1 MSAVDKADIKRKL
14 EDRLFDGSGAFVYA
28 VLDGAR
34 NLETLAMLEE
44 SDSPFLCVY
53 TGRLDPEVA
62 VVAPYL
68 VELREDDEMFDLL
81 FDDGWG
87 ESRGIFLTSDQRL
100 RSVRRHLK
108 SLTYAEMPDG
118 EMVLFRF
125 YDPRAL
131 RTFMPVAND
140 EQREG
145 MFGGVIDTFVLEN
158 EPADGLIVYEKQTES
173 KTKLVESN
181 V

>member
-1 MSAVDKADIKRKL
+1 MSGLDKAEIKRQL
-14 EDRLFDGSGAFVYA
+14 EDRLFDGSGAHVYA

-44 SDSPFLCVY
+44 SDASFLCVF

-62 VVAPYL
+62 VTAPYL
-68 VELREDDEMFDLL
+68 VELREDDDLFDEI

-87 ESRGIFLTSDQRL
+87 EARGIFFVSDYRL
-100 RSVRRHLK
+100 RSVRRHLR

-118 EMVLFRF
+118 EIVIFRF

-131 RTFMPVAND
+131 RKFMPLATP
-140 EQREG
+140 EQREA
-145 MFGGVIDTFVLEN
+145 MFGGVIGEFVLEN
-158 EPADGLIVYEKQTES
+158 EVGDGLIVYESHGATAAAIA
-173 KTKLVESN
+173 
-181 V
+181 